1 MKFYQMNANKVS
13 AKDDISSKKGNLGI
27 AIGIGSL
34 IMALIGWI
42 PIIGAMV
49 SGLLSGIIARGY
61 LRGGLAALL
70 SGIIGIIIFSAI
82 ASVLR
87 VNIESIFGPQVED
100 NILYFYQMSI
110 ILAIVMGLFGGS
122 VKKR

>member
-1 MKFYQMNANKVS
+1 MNRSKVS
-13 AKDDISSKKGNLGI
+13 ATNDISSKKGNLGI

-49 SGLLSGIIARGY
+49 SGLLSGILARGY

-82 ASVLR
+82 ASVLG